1 MDFPNFGLKGKIA
14 IVTGGG
20 TGIGQGIALA
30 LANAGADVVVTA
42 RRIEP
47 LADTVKRIETM
58 GRKSLAV
65 PMDITKVVEIER
77 MANEVA
83 SQFPRIDVLV
93 NSSGVNRRMPA
104 LEVTEEAWDLIMATN
119 LKGAF
124 FVSQAVAKRMMKQDP
139 RGTSG
144 IRGKI
149 IQIGSL
155 TSSIGIANVVPYGT
169 SKGGVG
175 LMTKGLAIELAKQNI
190 TVNCIAPGF
199 HRTPLAAKL
208 FDKKEWVAQLES
220 RVALGRAGTIDDIL
234 GTAVFLASGASDY
247 ITGEILRVD
256 GGFTAGWYYDPKLV
270 Q

>member
-1 MDFPNFGLKGKIA
+1 MQFPSFGLSGRTA

-30 LANAGADVVVTA
+30 LAHAGADVAVTA
-42 RRIEP
+42 RRVEP
-47 LADTVKRIETM
+47 LTDTVRQIESM
-58 GRKSLAV
+58 GRRGFAV
-65 PMDITKVVEIER
+65 PMDITKLAEIKR
-77 MANEVA
+77 MVDEVA
-83 SQFPRIDVLV
+83 SKFGRIDTLV
-93 NSSGVNRRMPA
+93 NVSGVNRRMPV
-104 LEVTEEAWDLIMATN
+104 LEVTEEVWDLILTTN

-124 FVSQAVAKRMMKQDP
+124 FVSQAVAKRMVKQEP
-139 RGTSG
+139 LGSSS

-149 IQIGSL
+149 IHIGSL
-155 TSSIGIANVVPYGT
+155 TSSIGIANVVPYGA

-175 LMTKGLAIELAKQNI
+175 LMTKGLAVELAKHNI

-208 FDKKEWVAQLES
+208 FEKKEWLAQLES
-220 RVALGRAGTIDDIL
+220 RVALGRAGTIADIL
-234 GTAVFLASGASDY
+234 GAAVFLASDASDY

>member
-1 MDFPNFGLKGKIA
+1 MEFPNFSLRDKVA
-14 IVTGGG
+14 VVTGGG

-30 LANAGADVVVTA
+30 LAHAGADVAVTA
-42 RRIEP
+42 RRPEP
-47 LADTVKRIETM
+47 LAETVKQVQAA
-58 GRKSLAV
+58 GRRGQAV
-65 PMDITKVVEIER
+65 SMDITKTGDIHRMVGEVV
-77 MANEVA
+77 A
-83 SQFPRIDVLV
+83 QFGRIDILI

-104 LEVTEEAWDLIMATN
+104 LEVTEETWDLIMATN
-119 LKGAF
+119 VKGAF
-124 FVSQAVAKRMMKQDP
+124 FISQAVARQMAGQPP
-139 RGTSG
+139 RGPG
-144 IRGKI
+144 GLRGKI

-175 LMTKGLAIELAKQNI
+175 LMTKGLAVEWAKLGI

-208 FDKKEWVAQLES
+208 FEKKEWVAQLES

-234 GTAVFLASGASDY
+234 GTAVFLASDASDY
-247 ITGEILRVD
+247 ITGEIVRVD